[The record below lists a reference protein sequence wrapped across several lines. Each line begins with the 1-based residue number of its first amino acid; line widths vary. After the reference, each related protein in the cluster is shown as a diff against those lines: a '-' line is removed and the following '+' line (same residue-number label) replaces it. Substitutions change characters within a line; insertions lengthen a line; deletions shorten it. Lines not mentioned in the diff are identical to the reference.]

1 MLFQGRLEEE
11 LMSTRLREVEG
22 MAELKELRLKVIC
35 IIIIIHILCPT
46 AESHHQHHHMEVI
59 TELKDPQFQF
69 NRKFDV

>member
-35 IIIIIHILCPT
+35 IIIIIHIMSNIIITSSTSSHGSDHRIERPT
-46 AESHHQHHHMEVI
+46 VSVEQEI
-59 TELKDPQFQF
+59 
-69 NRKFDV
+69 